1 MTEIKEQIYDTIVVG
16 AGAAGLTAAIYT
28 ARRTLKTLVISRD
41 IGGQTATTS
50 EIENYPGFELI
61 DGITLMTKFKKQA
74 EKSGA
79 IFANGLVKKIEKENN
94 LFKVFTESQNF
105 ITKTVILG
113 FGLAEHELDVPGEK
127 EFKGRGVSYC
137 ATCDAPLYKNKTVVV
152 VGGGNAALDAAELL
166 SKIANKVYLIHRRDK
181 FSGEQILINR
191 INQAKNIEIFWNSLV
206 LKINGDQKIKSIII
220 GDFPSGENQKEL
232 IIDGLFVEIGNI
244 AKTDWLR
251 NLLKLNDKG
260 EIVIT
265 ADCET
270 NVPGIFAAGDVT
282 SITYKQIV
290 ISAGEGAKAALQ
302 AYKYLQSKNLD
313 LKDVGDWG
321 VKSTSPNLG

>member
-1 MTEIKEQIYDTIVVG
+1 MIDVEEQVYDVIVVG

-28 ARRTLKTLVISRD
+28 ARRTLKTLVISKD

-61 DGITLMTKFKKQA
+61 DGITLMTKFKQQA
-74 EKSGA
+74 EKYGTT
-79 IFANGLVKKIEKENN
+79 FFNGIVTNIEKSNDF
-94 LFKVFTESQNF
+94 FKVITPTTNF
-105 ITKTVILG
+105 IGKTVILG
-113 FGLAEHELDVPGEK
+113 FGLSERELEVPGEK
-127 EFKGRGVSYC
+127 EFKGHGVSYC
-137 ATCDAPLYKNKTVVV
+137 ATCDAPLYKNKTVAL
-152 VGGGNAALDAAELL
+152 VGGGNAALDAADLL

-181 FSGEQILINR
+181 FSGEQILIER
-191 INQAKNIEIFWNSLV
+191 INQAKNIEILWTSQV
-206 LKINGDQKIKSIII
+206 LEIKGENKIKSIIV
-220 GDFPSGENQKEL
+220 GGFPQGEGPKEL

-282 SITYKQIV
+282 NITYKQII
-290 ISAGEGAKAALQ
+290 ISAGEGAKSALQ
-302 AYKYLQSKNLD
+302 AYRYLQSKNLD
-313 LKDVGDWG
+313 LKESGDWSR
-321 VKSTSPNLG
+321 K